1 MRRLYEKKDHLIR
14 RNPNLTDGQKQEI
27 IELLGKHPS
36 YENKID
42 WNKSATEIH
51 NFIRGLAPHPTAW
64 TEVEHQGTKYTM
76 KIYGARLVDKQPSQ
90 AAGTFVVAENKKHL
104 YIAAKDGYIDILE
117 LQLSGKK
124 RMAANVFLNGFHSPE
139 DLKLL

>member
-1 MRRLYEKKDHLIR
+1 MSESGAAYAVRV
-14 RNPNLTDGQKQEI
+14 
-27 IELLGKHPS
+27 
-36 YENKID
+36 
-42 WNKSATEIH
+42 
-51 NFIRGLAPHPTAW
+51 RG
-64 TEVEHQGTKYTM
+64 
-76 KIYGARLVDKQPSQ
+76 SQ

-104 YIAAKDGYIDILE
+104 YIAAKDGYLDILE